1 MPQKETITEAV
12 KAKYSSVA
20 KGKTAVCCEPGTTCG
35 DGDQLV
41 SISTSYTKEELA
53 TLPDGAE
60 MGLGCGNPVAL
71 AEINPGEVV
80 VDLGSG
86 GGIDCFLASQRVGER
101 GLVIGIDMTEE
112 MIAKARDNA
121 TKGGY
126 GNVEFRQGDIEHL
139 PVEAS
144 SVDLVISN
152 CVINLVVDKD
162 RVFREIYRVLKPGG
176 RLCVSDVVSKGNIP
190 EGERDDMEKWAGCIA
205 GALERTEYL
214 SKIEKAGF
222 NLPEVRASVDYDY
235 GKTDDYS
242 ISSITVVAHKPNNG
256 NGH

>member
-1 MPQKETITEAV
+1 MPEKKTITEAV
-12 KAKYSSVA
+12 KAKYSSIA
-20 KGKTAVCCEPGTTCG
+20 KGTTSVCCQPGESCG
-35 DGDQLV
+35 DGDQLIRV
-41 SISTSYTKEELA
+41 STGYSEEELA

-71 AEINPGEVV
+71 AEIKAGEVV

-86 GGIDCFLASQRVGER
+86 GGIDCFLASQKVGDR
-101 GLVIGIDMTEE
+101 GLVIGVDITEE
-112 MIAKARDNA
+112 MIKKARDNA
-121 TKGGY
+121 RKGGY
-126 GNVEFRQGDIEHL
+126 TNVEFRQGEIEHL

-152 CVINLVVDKD
+152 CVINLAADKD

-176 RLCVSDVVSKGNIP
+176 RMCVSDIVSKGVIP
-190 EGERDDMEKWAGCIA
+190 DKEREDMEKWAGCIA
-205 GALERTEYL
+205 GALERSDYL

-242 ISSITVVAHKPNNG
+242 ISSITVVAYKPNNG
-256 NGH
+256 H